1 MLSTVLQFF
10 ASLSLLIILH
20 EFGHFIAARMF
31 GVRVKK
37 FYLFFDFLFPFPN
50 LANFSLFKKKVGDTE
65 YGIGWFPFGGYVQM
79 AGIMDE
85 SMDEEELKQPPKPDE
100 FRSKPAWQRLII
112 LLGGIIVNL
121 LLAVI
126 IYTGLSWVYG
136 KDTLPNSALENG
148 YYVDSFG
155 ETLGLQS
162 GDIVTKVG
170 DTEVEDAMQVRALLF
185 EDVIDKIEVDRNGE
199 RVVLPVTKQFYIDL
213 FDNQAAKPI
222 ILEPALLPVVNELMD
237 GPLKQSGGQ
246 VGDQI
251 LAVDTMEVNFF
262 QEVTRIVKGGTYQTG
277 DTITMVM
284 LRNGTD
290 TLTLYPIMDES
301 GLLGFAPKIPYV
313 HKEVSF
319 GEALIEGP
327 RRTWNT
333 LAAYIGQFKLIF
345 DSDIKG
351 YKHIGGFGTIASF
364 YSGGFSWAG
373 FWSKTAFISIILAF
387 MNLLPIPA
395 LDGGHALFTIYEMIV
410 RRPPPE
416 KFLQYTQTIGMLL
429 LLFLMLYANGM
440 DVIRWL
446 FP

>member
-10 ASLSLLIILH
+10 ASLSLLIVLH

-148 YYVDSFG
+148 YYVDEFG
-155 ETLGLQS
+155 ENLGLQN

-170 DTEVEDAMQVRALLF
+170 DKEVEDAMQVRALLF
-185 EDVIDKIEVDRNGE
+185 EDVVEQIEVDRNGTHI
-199 RVVLPVTKQFYIDL
+199 VLPITKQFYIDL
-213 FDNQAAKPI
+213 FDNQDAKPI
-222 ILEPALLPVVNELMD
+222 ILEPALSPVIHELKD

-246 VGDQI
+246 VGDKI
-251 LAVDTMEVNFF
+251 LSVDTVEVKYF
-262 QEVTRIVKGGTYQTG
+262 QEVTRIVKGGAYQPG
-277 DTITMVM
+277 DTMALRIM
-284 LRNGTD
+284 RNGTD
-290 TLTLYPIMDES
+290 TLTFYPVLDES
-301 GLLGFAPKIPYV
+301 GLLGFAPEIPYV
-313 HKEVSF
+313 HEEISF
-319 GEALIEGP
+319 GKALIEGP
-327 RRTWNT
+327 RKTWNT

-345 DSDIKG
+345 DSEIKG
-351 YKHIGGFGTIASF
+351 YKHIGGFGPIASF
-364 YSGGFSWAG
+364 YSGGFSWAS

-395 LDGGHALFTIYEMIV
+395 LDGGHALFTIYEMIA

-416 KFLQYTQTIGMLL
+416 KFLQYAQTIGMLL

>member
-10 ASLSLLIILH
+10 ASLSLLIVLH

-148 YYVDSFG
+148 YYVDEFG
-155 ETLGLQS
+155 ENLGLQN

-170 DTEVEDAMQVRALLF
+170 DKEVEDAMQVRALLF

-213 FDNQAAKPI
+213 FDNQEAKPV

-246 VGDQI
+246 
-251 LAVDTMEVNFF
+251 
-262 QEVTRIVKGGTYQTG
+262 
-277 DTITMVM
+277 
-284 LRNGTD
+284 
-290 TLTLYPIMDES
+290 
-301 GLLGFAPKIPYV
+301 
-313 HKEVSF
+313 
-319 GEALIEGP
+319 
-327 RRTWNT
+327 
-333 LAAYIGQFKLIF
+333 
-345 DSDIKG
+345 
-351 YKHIGGFGTIASF
+351 
-364 YSGGFSWAG
+364 
-373 FWSKTAFISIILAF
+373 
-387 MNLLPIPA
+387 
-395 LDGGHALFTIYEMIV
+395 
-410 RRPPPE
+410 
-416 KFLQYTQTIGMLL
+416 
-429 LLFLMLYANGM
+429 
-440 DVIRWL
+440 
-446 FP
+446 

>member
-10 ASLSLLIILH
+10 ASLSLLIVLH

-148 YYVDSFG
+148 YYVDEFG
-155 ETLGLQS
+155 ENLGLQN

-170 DTEVEDAMQVRALLF
+170 DKEVEDAMQVRALLF
-185 EDVIDKIEVDRNGE
+185 EDVVEQIEVDRNGT
-199 RVVLPVTKQFYIDL
+199 RIVLPITKQFYIDL
-213 FDNQAAKPI
+213 FDNQDAKPI
-222 ILEPALLPVVNELMD
+222 ILEPALSPVIHELKD

-246 VGDQI
+246 VGDKI
-251 LAVDTMEVNFF
+251 LAVDTVEVKYF
-262 QEVTRIVKGGTYQTG
+262 QEVTRIVKGGAYQPG
-277 DTITMVM
+277 DTMALRIM
-284 LRNGTD
+284 RNGTD
-290 TLTLYPIMDES
+290 TLTFYPVLDES
-301 GLLGFAPKIPYV
+301 GLLGFAPEIPYV
-313 HKEVSF
+313 HDCRRRCLL
-319 GEALIEGP
+319 ALRQIGCRSSP
-327 RRTWNT
+327 YRTSPHP
-333 LAAYIGQFKLIF
+333 Q
-345 DSDIKG
+345 
-351 YKHIGGFGTIASF
+351 
-364 YSGGFSWAG
+364 
-373 FWSKTAFISIILAF
+373 
-387 MNLLPIPA
+387 
-395 LDGGHALFTIYEMIV
+395 
-410 RRPPPE
+410 
-416 KFLQYTQTIGMLL
+416 
-429 LLFLMLYANGM
+429 
-440 DVIRWL
+440 
-446 FP
+446 

>member
-10 ASLSLLIILH
+10 ASLSLLIVLH

-112 LLGGIIVNL
+112 LLGGILVNL
-121 LLAVI
+121 LLAVV

-148 YYVDSFG
+148 YYVDKYG
-155 ETLGLQS
+155 EALGLQN
-162 GDIVTKVG
+162 GDMVTKVG
-170 DTEVEDAMQVRALLF
+170 DKEVEDALLVRALLF

-199 RVVLPVTKQFYIDL
+199 TLVLDVGKDFYIKL
-213 FDNQAAKPI
+213 FDNPDDKPF
-222 ILEPALLPVVNELMD
+222 ILAPALSPAVGALKD

-262 QEVTRIVKGGTYQTG
+262 QDVEEILKNGKYQKG
-277 DTITMVM
+277 DKLDIRV
-284 LRNGTD
+284 LRNSTD
-290 TLTLYPIMDES
+290 TLMLYPVMDES
-301 GLLGFAPKIPYV
+301 GLLGFAPEIPYV
-313 HKEVSF
+313 HEEISF
-319 GEALIEGP
+319 GKALIEGP
-327 RRTWNT
+327 RRTWRT

-364 YSGGFSWAG
+364 YSGGFSWAS

-395 LDGGHALFTIYEMIV
+395 LDGGHALFTIYEMIA

-416 KFLQYTQTIGMLL
+416 KFLQYAQTIGMLL

>member
-10 ASLSLLIILH
+10 ASLSLLIVLH

-148 YYVDSFG
+148 YYVDEFG
-155 ETLGLQS
+155 ENLGLQN

-170 DTEVEDAMQVRALLF
+170 DKEVEDAMQVRALLF
-185 EDVIDKIEVDRNGE
+185 EDVVEQIEVDRNGS
-199 RVVLPVTKQFYIDL
+199 VWYCQ
-213 FDNQAAKPI
+213 
-222 ILEPALLPVVNELMD
+222 
-237 GPLKQSGGQ
+237 
-246 VGDQI
+246 
-251 LAVDTMEVNFF
+251 
-262 QEVTRIVKGGTYQTG
+262 
-277 DTITMVM
+277 
-284 LRNGTD
+284 
-290 TLTLYPIMDES
+290 
-301 GLLGFAPKIPYV
+301 
-313 HKEVSF
+313 
-319 GEALIEGP
+319 
-327 RRTWNT
+327 
-333 LAAYIGQFKLIF
+333 
-345 DSDIKG
+345 
-351 YKHIGGFGTIASF
+351 
-364 YSGGFSWAG
+364 
-373 FWSKTAFISIILAF
+373 
-387 MNLLPIPA
+387 
-395 LDGGHALFTIYEMIV
+395 
-410 RRPPPE
+410 
-416 KFLQYTQTIGMLL
+416 
-429 LLFLMLYANGM
+429 
-440 DVIRWL
+440 
-446 FP
+446 